1 MMKSG
6 NVVIAI
12 DGPAASG
19 KSSVARELAKR
30 FGFAYMNSGS
40 MYRAFTWYVLSRDA
54 NPFDPA
60 EVEGLLDSAI
70 IECGFDGA
78 ASYIEIDGVRPTAE
92 LLSEDINRSVSA
104 VSTVPAVRSRIVR
117 ELRGLANQHDVVIE
131 GRDIGSVV
139 FPETP
144 FKFYLDAPQVV
155 RQRRREAQGQ
165 KDEIALR
172 DQIDSSRHT
181 APLVI
186 SPDAIVIDTGVLD
199 LDGVLGTISNHLVNA
214 GLTTVSS

>member
-1 MMKSG
+1 MSIHPAI
-6 NVVIAI
+6 IAI

-19 KSSVARELAKR
+19 KSTVARGLANR
-30 FGFAYMNSGS
+30 FGFSYVNSGS
-40 MYRAFTWYVLSRDA
+40 MYRAFTWYVLSRDG
-54 NPFDPA
+54 NPLDPL
-60 EVEGLLDSAI
+60 EVEALLESAI
-70 IECGFDGA
+70 LTSGFEGG
-78 ASYIEIDGVRPTAE
+78 ASYLEVDGVRPTAE

-104 VSTVPAVRSRIVR
+104 VSTVPAVRNRIFHT
-117 ELRGLANQHDVVIE
+117 LRTLAAAHDVVVE

-144 FKFYLDAPQVV
+144 FKFYLDAPQIV

-186 SPDAIVIDTGVLD
+186 SPDAFVIDTGTLD
-199 LDGVLGTISNHLVNA
+199 LDGVIDAISQRLTDA
-214 GLTTVSS
+214 GISPAHA

>member
-1 MMKSG
+1 MMKSER
-6 NVVIAI
+6 VIIAI

-19 KSSVARELAKR
+19 KSTVARELAKR
-30 FGFAYMNSGS
+30 FGFSYMNSGS
-40 MYRAFTWYVLSRDA
+40 MYRAFTWYVLSRDG
-54 NPFDPA
+54 NPFDSL
-60 EVEGLLDSAI
+60 EVEGLLESAI
-70 IECGFDGA
+70 ISSGFDGR
-78 ASYIEIDGVRPTAE
+78 ASYIEIDGVRPTAD
-92 LLSEDINRSVSA
+92 LLSEDVNRSVSA
-104 VSTVPAVRSRIVR
+104 VSTVPAVRTRIFN
-117 ELRGLANQHDVVIE
+117 ELRTLASHHDVVIE

-186 SPDAIVIDTGVLD
+186 SPDAYVIDTGTLDLNGVLD
-199 LDGVLGTISNHLVNA
+199 AISSRLANA